1 MKYPKW
7 SSVGLCAALILGPA
21 VTPRAAEAQIWKT
34 IKEHAAKK
42 AAEKAAEATTKVVET
57 SNGVVDSSLTKTG
70 RGVDTLV
77 NKAGTVADTVMNK
90 TEHGVASAAK
100 SLTGRTGGGGDN
112 IKASLA
118 AGRLVLADLKFA
130 PGTAVFSADGAKTL
144 DKVAKAML
152 STDVTYLLE
161 SHAIDGADATTNQT
175 LSEQRGA
182 AVKARLVAAGV
193 PTARLFVMSYGATR
207 PATSGSSN
215 RIEIAKM
222 Q

>member
-1 MKYPKW
+1 M
-7 SSVGLCAALILGPA
+7 
-21 VTPRAAEAQIWKT
+21 TPRAAEAQIWKT

-42 AAEKAAEATTKVVET
+42 AAEKTAEATAKVVET
-57 SNGVVDSSLTKTG
+57 SNNAVDSGLTKTG

-90 TEHGVASAAK
+90 TEHGVASVAK
-100 SLTGRTGGGGDN
+100 SLTGGSGGGDK
-112 IKASLA
+112 IKASLV

-130 PGTAVFSADGAKTL
+130 PGSADVSADGGKTL
-144 DKVAKAML
+144 DKVAKAIL
-152 STDVTYLLE
+152 STDVTYLVE
-161 SHAIDGADATTNQT
+161 SHATDGADAAANQA

-182 AVKARLVAAGV
+182 NVKTRLVAAGV
-193 PTARLFVMSYGATR
+193 PTARLVVMSYGATR
-207 PATSGSSN
+207 PASSGSSN

>member
-1 MKYPKW
+1 MKHVRW
-7 SSVGLCAALILGPA
+7 SSIGLCAALILGA
-21 VTPRAAEAQIWKT
+21 AAMMPRAADAQIWKT
-34 IKEHAAKK
+34 IKEHAKKK
-42 AAEKAAEATTKVVET
+42 AAEKTTEAATRVVET

-77 NKAGTVADTVMNK
+77 NKAGTVADTAMNK
-90 TEHGVASAAK
+90 TEHGVASVAK
-100 SLTGRTGGGGDN
+100 SLTGGGGGDK

-130 PGTAVFSADGAKTL
+130 PGSPEVSTDGGKSL
-144 DKVAKAML
+144 DKVAKAIL
-152 STDVTYLLE
+152 STNVTYLVE
-161 SHAIDGADATTNQT
+161 SHATDGADAAANQS
-175 LSEQRGA
+175 LSEKRGA

-193 PTARLFVMSYGATR
+193 PTTRLFVMSFGDTR

>member
-1 MKYPKW
+1 MKYVRW
-7 SSVGLCAALILGPA
+7 SSIGLCAALILGA
-21 VTPRAAEAQIWKT
+21 AMTPRAADAQIWKT
-34 IKEHAAKK
+34 IKDHAKKK
-42 AAEKAAEATTKVVET
+42 AAEKTTEAVTRVVET

-77 NKAGTVADTVMNK
+77 NKAGNVADTAMNK
-90 TEHGVASAAK
+90 TERGVGSVAK
-100 SLTGRTGGGGDN
+100 SLTGGGGGGDK

-130 PGTAVFSADGAKTL
+130 PGSADISTDGGKTL
-144 DKVAKAML
+144 DKVAKAIL
-152 STDVTYLLE
+152 STDVTYLVE
-161 SHAIDGADATTNQT
+161 SHATDGADAAANQT
-175 LSEQRGA
+175 LSEQRGT

-193 PTARLFVMSYGATR
+193 PATRLFVMSYGATR
-207 PATSGSSN
+207 PAASGSSN

>member
-1 MKYPKW
+1 MKYVRW
-7 SSVGLCAALILGPA
+7 STVGLCAALILGPA
-21 VTPRAAEAQIWKT
+21 ITPRAAEAQVWKM
-34 IKEHAAKK
+34 IKDHAKK
-42 AAEKAAEATTKVVET
+42 KAIEKTTEATTRVVET

-77 NKAGTVADTVMNK
+77 NKAGSVADTAMNK
-90 TEHGVASAAK
+90 TGRGVSSLAN
-100 SLTGRTGGGGDN
+100 SLTSGSGGGDK

-118 AGRLVLADLKFA
+118 AGRLVLTDLKFA

-144 DKVAKAML
+144 DKVAKAIL
-152 STDVTYLLE
+152 STDVTYLVE
-161 SHAIDGADATTNQT
+161 SHATDGADAAANQS
-175 LSEQRGA
+175 LSEARGA

-193 PTARLFVMSYGATR
+193 PTTRLFVMSYGATR
-207 PATSGSSN
+207 PAASGSSN

>member
-1 MKYPKW
+1 MKHAIW
-7 SSVGLCAALILGPA
+7 SGVGLCAALVLGSA
-21 VTPRAAEAQIWKT
+21 ITPRAAEAQIWKT
-34 IKEHAAKK
+34 IKDHAKKK
-42 AAEKAAEATTKVVET
+42 AAEKTAEAATRVVET

-77 NKAGTVADTVMNK
+77 NKAGTVADTAMNK
-90 TEHGVASAAK
+90 TERGVSSVAK
-100 SLTGRTGGGGDN
+100 SLTGSGGGGDK
-112 IKASLA
+112 IKASLT

-130 PGTAVFSADGAKTL
+130 PGSAEVSTDGGKTL
-144 DKVAKAML
+144 DKVAKAIL

-161 SHAIDGADATTNQT
+161 SHATDGADAAANQS
-175 LSEQRGA
+175 LSEKRGA

-193 PTARLFVMSYGATR
+193 PTTRLFVMSFGATR

>member
-1 MKYPKW
+1 MKHVRW
-7 SSVGLCAALILGPA
+7 SSIGLCAALILGA
-21 VTPRAAEAQIWKT
+21 AMTPRAADAQIWKT
-34 IKEHAAKK
+34 IKDHAKK
-42 AAEKAAEATTKVVET
+42 KVAEKTTEAATRVVET

-77 NKAGTVADTVMNK
+77 NKAGTAADTAMNK
-90 TEHGVASAAK
+90 TGRGVSSMAK
-100 SLTGRTGGGGDN
+100 SLTGGGGGDK
-112 IKASLA
+112 ITASLA

-144 DKVAKAML
+144 DKVAKAIL
-152 STDVTYLLE
+152 STDVTYLVE
-161 SHAIDGADATTNQT
+161 SHATDGADAAANQS
-175 LSEQRGA
+175 LSETRGA

-193 PTARLFVMSYGATR
+193 PTTRLFVMSYGATR
-207 PATSGSSN
+207 PAASGSSN